1 MRYKIL
7 EHPADLKIRAFGR
20 SKEELFLNM
29 AQGMQDAL
37 QPNFQFFP
45 PQSRRSGIPQITP
58 TADSA
63 KGGNAGRDP
72 ANGGTISNFQTKR
85 NIKIKSNNLETLLVD
100 FLSEILYLTQVNKE
114 IYDKIKFL
122 KFSDNEI
129 EVEISGKA
137 VESFGEDIKGA
148 TYHDLEIKRNPDK
161 TWQATVLF
169 DI

>member
-1 MRYKIL
+1 MATAKMVRVAIITKIIIKNLDLLKVFLFVIFERKMKKYEIL
-7 EHPADLKIRAFGR
+7 EHPADLKIRAFG
-20 SKEELFLNM
+20 KDKKELFWNMLN
-29 AQGMQDAL
+29 GLQDSL
-37 QPNFQFFP
+37 KPNLKSQ
-45 PQSRRSGIPQITP
+45 
-58 TADSA
+58 
-63 KGGNAGRDP
+63 
-72 ANGGTISNFQTKR
+72 ISNF
-85 NIKIKSNNLETLLVD
+85 KIIRVESSSLETLLVD
-100 FLSEILYLTQVNKE
+100 FLSEVLYLIQVDKE

-129 EVEISGKA
+129 EAEISGKA